1 MKEAR
6 AMRARYLGVLAMS
19 AVLAFGAAGCG
30 GDDEEESGAT
40 PAPAEETNFEAGS
53 KMAQISERGSIK
65 IGVKKDQPGI
75 GFQEPGADE
84 PTGFD
89 IEVAKIIAAKL
100 GIEAGG
106 IEWVET
112 VSKNREPFLQNG
124 TADLV
129 LASYRSEERRVGQ

>member
-1 MKEAR
+1 
-6 AMRARYLGVLAMS
+6 MRARHLPILAIT
-19 AVLAFGAAGCG
+19 AVLALGAGGCG
-30 GDDEEESGAT
+30 GDDDEEAAALT
-40 PAPAEETNFEAGS
+40 PEAAQTDFEAGT
-53 KMAQISERGSIK
+53 KMAQIAERGTIK
-65 IGVKKDQPGI
+65 VGVKKDQPGI

-89 IEVAKIIAAKL
+89 IEIGKIIAAKL